1 MSDEKQNL
9 EIAATSLGNEGKIL
23 EWTTHPIKKRPITAV
38 LLTLFIA
45 VIPLMVLSIT
55 SSKIFATLALV
66 VLFASVAK
74 FYFPTK
80 FRLTEQDV
88 SIKSS
93 TQTIKKNWSEFRSFY
108 PDKSGI
114 LLSPFIEPSRLEN
127 FRGIYLI
134 FHENKDD
141 VISFVKNHIAMDTE
155 NGEVV

>member
-9 EIAATSLGNEGKIL
+9 EIAATSIGNEGEIL